1 MICIHCGG
9 RIEADDLRASED
21 SVLAALVSGPGY
33 VDAQRPALCRNC
45 LTLVASDGER
55 RAEFYCLWCGR
66 PLAADGKT
74 PRNDATLLPTDSD
87 ACVLFRECRECTDVR
102 RRGESGRPVQ
112 PRPR

>member
-9 RIEADDLRASED
+9 RIDTNNRQASED
-21 SVLAALVSGPGY
+21 SVLAALVSSPGH
-33 VDAQRPALCRNC
+33 AEAPRPGLCHTC
-45 LTLVASDGER
+45 LTLVASDSER

-74 PRNDATLLPTDSD
+74 PRSDASLLPTDSD

-102 RRGESGRPVQ
+102 RRGESGRPSH
-112 PRPR
+112 PRLR

>member
-9 RIEADDLRASED
+9 RIEADNQRASDD
-21 SVLAALVSGPGY
+21 SVLAALVSDPGY
-33 VDAQRPALCRNC
+33 ADAQRPALCRNC

-74 PRNDATLLPTDSD
+74 PRNDASLLPTDSD
-87 ACVLFRECRECTDVR
+87 ACVLFRECRECREVR
-102 RRGESGRPVQ
+102 HRGESGRPSH